1 MNTASEG
8 NGMRRAVGGWLVAGL
23 MMVSGGAQ
31 GANLST
37 FLRGFY
43 TEYEVVKQCLE
54 QAQLPPHDAETA
66 KAAIAKIET
75 HYLQRDASL
84 NKDRLLKEAVA
95 NKDQGFKMVAATR
108 KVDLKQYCRVSLNE
122 LLTKAQE
129 IDSSTRPQ

>member
-1 MNTASEG
+1 MLRG
-8 NGMRRAVGGWLVAGL
+8 VGAWLLAGCVVL
-23 MMVSGGAQ
+23 SAHGVQ
-31 GANLST
+31 GASLSVS
-37 FLRGFY
+37 LKNFY

-54 QAQLPPHDAETA
+54 QAQLPPDDAETA
-66 KAAIAKIET
+66 EAAIAKIEM

-108 KVDLKQYCRVSLNE
+108 KVNLRQYCRVSLNE

-129 IDSSTRPQ
+129 IDSSTRSQ